1 MERQL
6 ARPKQP
12 ARLVFDRKRQVW
24 AIADFIDGERY
35 KRRTRHGLD
44 ARAAAQEELALHIAE
59 QARLTR
65 ERLMAAPD
73 HEDPANSN
81 PRLVSVAAC
90 LTFYCARME
99 GGKNA
104 QLVGQHTVHLLRLLK
119 GLTLAKIRGSTCRGY
134 VEARTAE
141 TYTKP
146 GWKVSKPIKTTTA
159 RRELGTLSAAVNA
172 WHREYNLSS
181 VPVLELPPEAKG
193 HPDWLT
199 ESEYARLLKA
209 ALGYRWVS
217 TDLATRDPIWE
228 RIDGLRVEPGEQL
241 PRFLEIAFYSG
252 TRSAAVLDLR
262 WRRHRIAGCIDF
274 TTTTLFRE
282 GPEAP
287 PSRKRQG
294 PCRIHDRLLPLLRAW
309 REEDAKAGIQRGVHR
324 NGAAVRRISK
334 GFRLAAIR
342 ACLDRRDID
351 GTYRVADLGRALA
364 TELAEEDEDYLT
376 DDDAGEADELG
387 WPTPH
392 ILRHTRATLM
402 LRAGIPPVEVA
413 EYLSMSVA
421 MVLKRYGHTS
431 SEYQR
436 AAAAA

>member
-1 MERQL
+1 M

-12 ARLVFDRKRQVW
+12 ARLVFDRKRGVW
-24 AIADFIDGERY
+24 AIADFVDGERY
-35 KRRTRHGLD
+35 KRRTRHSLA

-73 HEDPANSN
+73 HDDPANSN

-119 GLTLAKIRGSTCRGY
+119 GLTLAQIRGSTCRSY
-134 VEARTAE
+134 VDARTAE

-146 GWKVSKPIKTTTA
+146 GWKVVKLISTSTA
-159 RRELGTLSAAVNA
+159 RRELGTLSAAINA
-172 WHREYNLSS
+172 WHREFNLSS
-181 VPVLELPPEAKG
+181 VPVLELPAAGKA

-199 ESEYARLLKA
+199 EGEFERLLKA
-209 ALGYRWVS
+209 ASGYRWAA
-217 TDLATRDPIWE
+217 TDLATREPIWE
-228 RIDGLRVEPGEQL
+228 AIDGQRTEPGEQL
-241 PRFLEIAFYSG
+241 PRFLQIGFYSG

-262 WRRHRIAGCIDF
+262 WRRHRTAGFIDF

-287 PSRKRQG
+287 PSRKKQP
-294 PCRIHDRLLPLLRAW
+294 PCRIHDRLLPLLTAW
-309 REEDAKAGIQRGVHR
+309 REEDVKAGIQRVVHR
-324 NGAAVRRISK
+324 NGAAVKRISK
-334 GFRLAAIR
+334 GFRMAAIR

-351 GTYRVADLGRALA
+351 GTYRVSDLAAGLAADLS
-364 TELAEEDEDYLT
+364 EEDEEYLP
-376 DDDAGEADELG
+376 DGDAGDADELG
-387 WPTPH
+387 WPSPH

-402 LRAGIPPVEVA
+402 LRAGVAPVEVG
-413 EYLSMSVA
+413 EYLGMSLA
-421 MVLKRYGHTS
+421 MVLRVYGHTS